1 MATIKQNERKLGQL
15 KSKIE
20 KLTAELKATRETK
33 QSIQADI
40 KEAKAKEKASTAPKK
55 KAKR

>member
-1 MATIKQNERKLGQL
+1 MATIKQNERKLGQQ

-20 KLTAELKATRETK
+20 KLTAELKATREKK

-40 KEAKAKEKASTAPKK
+40 KAAKDKEKASTTSKK
-55 KAKR
+55 KGKR